1 MPTVEIWK
9 RDRSG
14 NNDSKLGQG
23 TGDKDGAT
31 VTLQAWGERAG
42 VANGTKY
49 NLKVDRTWYS
59 GTAQVPPPPGA
70 VAHFT
75 GVE

>member
-1 MPTVEIWK
+1 MSTVEIWK

-14 NNDSKLGQG
+14 NNDSKLGDGQ
-23 TGDKDGAT
+23 GDKNNDT
-31 VTLQAWGERAG
+31 VTIQAWGERAG
-42 VANGTKY
+42 VANGTRY
-49 NLKVDRTWYS
+49 NLKVDKKWYS
-59 GTAQVPPPPGA
+59 GTAQVPAPAG